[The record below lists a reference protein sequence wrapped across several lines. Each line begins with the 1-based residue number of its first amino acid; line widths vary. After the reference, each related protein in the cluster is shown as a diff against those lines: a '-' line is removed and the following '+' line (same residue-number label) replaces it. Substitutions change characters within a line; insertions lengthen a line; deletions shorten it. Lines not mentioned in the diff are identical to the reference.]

1 METAAETN
9 GAPAWVDI
17 SVPLRDGMVHW
28 PDNPEVRIT
37 RVQDLERGDDA
48 TVSSLSLGAHT
59 GTHVDA
65 PVHFVKGATGVD
77 ALAFDSLLGVARVLE
92 IRDARAIR
100 VAELKGHAI
109 QPGERILFKTANSS
123 RGWASKAFLPDF
135 VSLSVEGARYLA
147 ERKVR
152 TVGIDYLSIGSAEEG
167 VPTHQALLGADV
179 CIIEGLDLSS
189 VEAGTYDLVCLPLR
203 IAGGDGAPARA
214 ILRRR

>member
-17 SVPLRDGMVHW
+17 SVPLSDGMVHW

-37 RVQDLERGDDA
+37 RVQELERGDDA

-65 PVHFVKGATGVD
+65 PVHFFQGATGVD

-100 VAELKGHAI
+100 VEELKGHAI
-109 QPGERILFKTANSS
+109 QPGERILFKTANSA
-123 RGWASKAFLPDF
+123 RAWASKAFLPDF
-135 VSLSVEGARYLA
+135 VYLSVDGARYLA
-147 ERKVR
+147 ELKVR
-152 TVGIDYLSIGSAEEG
+152 TVGIDYLSIGGPEEG